1 MRNFLRNRLVRHVAI
16 SCAIITLCFHPLK
29 ARDLFAEQ
37 FHPQRSSTTA
47 KPIAKPTSIDLCAPT
62 GTRIEGRLVTPRGTA
77 VSGVH
82 VAIQRGTKSIF
93 SVLTD
98 SQGYFSLPAFEPGV
112 YTLTDGTWFQ
122 PIRIWAEGTAPP
134 VAKTEMLVVAREPIV
149 AGQVSPLRYWMANP
163 NVMLATA
170 AIAIA
175 VPVLIYRPASD
186 GPASD

>member
-1 MRNFLRNRLVRHVAI
+1 MRNFLRNRLLRHFAI
-16 SCAIITLCFHPLK
+16 SCAIITVCFHPLK
-29 ARDLFAEQ
+29 AHDLFAEQ

-47 KPIAKPTSIDLCAPT
+47 KPIAKPTSIDLCVPT
-62 GTRIEGRLVTPRGTA
+62 GTSIKGRLVTPRGTPVGSA
-77 VSGVH
+77 NVVIERGSEPVVTVS
-82 VAIQRGTKSIF
+82 
-93 SVLTD
+93 TD
-98 SQGYFSLPAFEPGV
+98 SEGCFAILALEPGA

>member
-47 KPIAKPTSIDLCAPT
+47 KPIAKPTSIDLCVPT
-62 GTRIEGRLVTPRGTA
+62 GTSIKGRLVTPRGTPVGSA
-77 VSGVH
+77 NVV
-82 VAIQRGTKSIF
+82 IQRGSEP
-93 SVLTD
+93 VLTVITD
-98 SQGYFSLPAFEPGV
+98 SEGCFAILALEPGA
-112 YTLTDGTWFQ
+112 YTLTDGTWVQ
-122 PIRIWAEGTAPP
+122 PVRIWAEGTAPP
-134 VAKTEMLVVAREPIV
+134 VAKTEMLVVTQEPIV

-175 VPVLIYRPASD
+175 VPVLIYRPASED
-186 GPASD
+186 

>member
-1 MRNFLRNRLVRHVAI
+1 MGNFLRNRLLRNFAVA
-16 SCAIITLCFHPLK
+16 CAIITLCFHPLEVR
-29 ARDLFAEQ
+29 ALFAEQ

-47 KPIAKPTSIDLCAPT
+47 KPTAKPTAIDLCAPT
-62 GTRIEGRLVTPRGTA
+62 GTRIKGRLVTPRGTA
-77 VSGVH
+77 VNGVH
-82 VAIQRGTKSIF
+82 VAIQRESESIF
-93 SVLTD
+93 NVLTD
-98 SQGYFSLPAFEPGV
+98 SQGYFSLPAFEPGI
-112 YTLTDGTWFQ
+112 YTLTDGTWVQ

-134 VAKTEMLVVAREPIV
+134 AAKTKMLVIAREPIV

-186 GPASD
+186 

>member
-1 MRNFLRNRLVRHVAI
+1 MQNFLRNRLLRHFAVT
-16 SCAIITLCFHPLK
+16 CAIITLCFHPLEVR
-29 ARDLFAEQ
+29 ALFAEQ

-47 KPIAKPTSIDLCAPT
+47 KPTAIDLCAPT
-62 GTRIEGRLVTPRGTA
+62 GTRIKGRLVTPRGTA
-77 VSGVH
+77 VNGVR
-82 VAIQRGTKSIF
+82 VAVQRGPESIF
-93 SVLTD
+93 NVLTD

-112 YTLTDGTWFQ
+112 YTLTDGTWAQ

-134 VAKTEMLVVAREPIV
+134 VAKTEMLIVAREPIV

-186 GPASD
+186 

>member
-1 MRNFLRNRLVRHVAI
+1 MRNFLRNRLLRHFAVT
-16 SCAIITLCFHPLK
+16 CTIITLCFHPLK
-29 ARDLFAEQ
+29 APALFAEQ
-37 FHPQRSSTTA
+37 LHPQRSSTA
-47 KPIAKPTSIDLCAPT
+47 SRPIAKSTAIDLCAPT
-62 GTRIEGRLVTPRGTA
+62 GTRIKGRLVTPRGTA

-82 VAIQRGTKSIF
+82 VAIQRGPESIF
-93 SVLTD
+93 NVLTD

-112 YTLTDGTWFQ
+112 YTLTDGTWVQ

-134 VAKTEMLVVAREPIV
+134 VAKTEMLIVVREPIV

-186 GPASD
+186 RPASD

>member
-1 MRNFLRNRLVRHVAI
+1 MQFFLRNRLLRHFAVA
-16 SCAIITLCFHPLK
+16 CAIMTLCFHPLK
-29 ARDLFAEQ
+29 ARALFAEH
-37 FHPQRSSTTA
+37 FYPQRPNTTS
-47 KPIAKPTSIDLCAPT
+47 KPIAKPRVIDLCVPT

-77 VSGVH
+77 VSGAN
-82 VAIQRGTKSIF
+82 VAIQRGSESVF
-93 SVLTD
+93 DVLTD
-98 SQGYFSLPAFEPGV
+98 SQGQFSLPAFDPGV
-112 YTLTDGTWFQ
+112 YILTDGTWIQ

-186 GPASD
+186 